1 MARVRFLDQV
11 PVGFYEVGNT
21 GGGGGGGTPGG
32 SPGSIQYNADN
43 NAFGGSNNLIWD
55 PNTNILTVVGTIIA
69 TSFTG
74 SLLGTASYATNAIS
88 ASTSLTASDI
98 SPAII
103 NNNGGQVLLSTGTGK
118 ISGSTDFL
126 YDAAAYNFRIVN
138 SNLIIGDLNSNVTI
152 GNFGSGFAQ
161 GDSVT
166 VTGTG
171 AHAQGFST
179 TTNGDYSHAEGTST
193 LASGDYS
200 HAEGDNTQANGYGA
214 HAEGDNTKANG
225 NYSHAEGYTTVATG
239 SYSHA
244 EGYYTEAS
252 GDYSHAEGQ
261 GIAVGTYSHAEGNG
275 TANGIGSHAEG
286 TSTLA
291 SGDYSHAEGRDTITV
306 SDFQHAQGTCNL
318 PISGAG
324 AFILGNGTD
333 NSNRSNLIFASG
345 SLVQVTGSVIA
356 TQGFTGSLFG
366 TSSWA
371 TSATKIQSGSITA
384 SINPS
389 SGTFNIRSGS
399 TDLLYVSSSNG
410 NVGISGSVAA
420 PAGTITTLTSTTT
433 NVDGLLSF
441 DRMTSLKAYISI
453 PASTSTNIIQ
463 YSSLDYFGIVIE
475 GVALNVSTGESLI
488 FRYTLANNQIKIG
501 SPDTVVLSST
511 DENYALEFYTK
522 VTFKAGIDTI
532 SNIVNVIIGNS
543 YSNYLNIRPMYRL
556 VKAAI
561 G

>member
-32 SPGSIQYNADN
+32 SPDSIQYNAGN

-55 PNTNILTVVGTIIA
+55 PNSNILTVVGTITA

-74 SLLGTASYATNAIS
+74 SLLGTASYATNVKA
-88 ASTSLTASDI
+88 A
-98 SPAII
+98 
-103 NNNGGQVLLSTGTGK
+103 GGQGEIQFNQNGVLGSNPIFYFDNSLLSSPVLRFQGSIVSGLYTGTG
-118 ISGSTDFL
+118 L
-126 YDAAAYNFRIVN
+126 
-138 SNLIIGDLNSNVTI
+138 SNIY
-152 GNFGSGFAQ
+152 A
-161 GDSVT
+161 
-166 VTGTG
+166 
-171 AHAQGFST
+171 
-179 TTNGDYSHAEGTST
+179 HAEGTNT
-193 LASGDYS
+193 LADGDYS
-200 HAEGDNTQANGYGA
+200 HAEGDATIAHGYGTHAEGFSTTANGYYSHTEGSGTITGIGA
-214 HAEGDNTKANG
+214 F
-225 NYSHAEGYTTVATG
+225 YSHAEGQNTVTSG

-244 EGYYTEAS
+244 EGQSTVAR
-252 GDYSHAEGQ
+252 
-261 GIAVGTYSHAEGNG
+261 GN
-275 TANGIGSHAEG
+275 GSHAEG
-286 TSTLA
+286 Y
-291 SGDYSHAEGRDTITV
+291 GTV
-306 SDFQHAQGTCNL
+306 ANGAYQHVQGTFN
-318 PISGAG
+318 ISSSDEG

-345 SLVQVTGSVIA
+345 SLIQVTGSVIA

-399 TDLLYVSSSNG
+399 TNLLYVSSSNG

-433 NVDGLLSF
+433 NIDGLLSF

-475 GVALNVSTGESLI
+475 GVALNVSTNESLI
-488 FRYTLANNQIKIG
+488 FRYTLANNQTKIG

-543 YSNYLNIRPMYRL
+543 YSNNLNIRPMYRL
-556 VKAAI
+556 VKAAT